1 VETRRHHPRPARGGG
16 HRPFQRPLIPVI
28 APQDAGLTQIHSAQ
42 YRNPEQLPEGAVLV
56 VGSGSSGVQIADELQ
71 RAGRQVYLSVG
82 AHDRPPRSYRG
93 RDFVWW
99 LGVLGAWDAA
109 ATEPGKE
116 HVTIAVS
123 GARGGHTVDFR
134 ALGHQGITLV
144 GVTQGFENGVARFAP
159 DLADNIARGDDN
171 LRQMLDAADA
181 YIARHGLDLPEEPE
195 ARRRLADPAC
205 VTHPL
210 LSLDLAQA
218 GVRTIIWATGF
229 TVDYGWLQ
237 VDALDANGKP
247 RHQRGV
253 SSEPGVYFLGLPWLS
268 RRGSTFIWG
277 VWHDAKYIADH
288 IATQRTYSLQR
299 LPRRA
304 RTERGRASQCQG
316 DHRMSQPTHTR
327 IRMFNTKDTYPN
339 QSLDNDLCQAVRA
352 GNTVYVRG
360 QVGTDFD
367 GNLVGLGDPRAQAEQ
382 AMKNLQQLLKEAGSD
397 LSHIVKTTTYLT
409 DPRFREPVYREVGQW
424 LKGVF
429 PSPPAWWWRPWA
441 SPNG

>member
-1 VETRRHHPRPARGGG
+1 MLFR
-16 HRPFQRPLIPVI
+16 
-28 APQDAGLTQIHSAQ
+28 S
-42 YRNPEQLPEGAVLV
+42 
-56 VGSGSSGVQIADELQ
+56 
-71 RAGRQVYLSVG
+71 LSVG

-144 GVTQGFENGVARFAP
+144 GVTQGFQNGVARFAP

-195 ARRRLADPAC
+195 ARRRLAGPTC
-205 VTHPL
+205 VTNPL

-237 VDALDANGKP
+237 VDALDAKGKP

-288 IATQRTYSLQR
+288 IATQRKYS
-299 LPRRA
+299 A
-304 RTERGRASQCQG
+304 YRTASEQ
-316 DHRMSQPTHTR
+316 DE
-327 IRMFNTKDTYPN
+327 
-339 QSLDNDLCQAVRA
+339 AVKA
-352 GNTVYVRG
+352 
-360 QVGTDFD
+360 
-367 GNLVGLGDPRAQAEQ
+367 AA
-382 AMKNLQQLLKEAGSD
+382 KEITA
-397 LSHIVKTTTYLT
+397 
-409 DPRFREPVYREVGQW
+409 
-424 LKGVF
+424 
-429 PSPPAWWWRPWA
+429 
-441 SPNG
+441 